1 MDKIDPELLKNLLQ
15 DSNLAQRILNDTST
29 DATGQAQYSAMKQKI
44 FRQSLLGAGFLALLY
59 VAETQYVAAF
69 VNLLSVGVGLLYFQM
84 MIWEVE
90 RIDGKSKTLYT
101 DILKIDNHNTRRFA
115 MFAASYIQMAKPR
128 FLLPIALAWGV
139 SWWDAT
145 HP

>member
-69 VNLLSVGVGLLYFQM
+69 VNLLSVGFGLLYFQM

-90 RIDGKSKTLYT
+90 RIDGKSKV
-101 DILKIDNHNTRRFA
+101 R
-115 MFAASYIQMAKPR
+115 SY
-128 FLLPIALAWGV
+128 GV
-139 SWWDAT
+139 K
-145 HP
+145 